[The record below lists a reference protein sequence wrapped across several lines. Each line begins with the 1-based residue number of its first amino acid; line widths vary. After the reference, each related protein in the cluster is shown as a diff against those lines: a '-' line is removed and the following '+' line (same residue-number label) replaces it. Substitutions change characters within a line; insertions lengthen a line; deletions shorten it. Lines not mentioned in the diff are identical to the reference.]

1 MILLMGITI
10 FSLICAVLAFIG
22 GGLLAAVLA
31 LIAGWIGGLLL
42 VLLFLVAVC
51 LPVDRETPPE
61 NDSKFFRIIAK
72 LYIDMAIRLG
82 RIELR
87 TEGLEKIPKEGRF
100 MLVCNHLNELDPAV
114 MLHCFPD
121 SQLAFISKKEN
132 KYLPIIS
139 QVMHKLMC
147 PLIDRENDREAL
159 KTILRCIDML
169 KQDKV
174 SIGVFPEG
182 YVSLDGRLRHFRGGV
197 FKIAQKTGVPI
208 VVCTIRNTKKA
219 MRDLFAMRKT
229 WIEMHLVDVV
239 DAEEVKA
246 TATMDM
252 AERVYEI
259 MIRDLGETYR
269 SEEKA
274 MHPNLQTCIDPIE

>member
-1 MILLMGITI
+1 
-10 FSLICAVLAFIG
+10 V
-22 GGLLAAVLA
+22 
-31 LIAGWIGGLLL
+31 
-42 VLLFLVAVC
+42 
-51 LPVDRETPPE
+51 
-61 NDSKFFRIIAK
+61 
-72 LYIDMAIRLG
+72 
-82 RIELR
+82 
-87 TEGLEKIPKEGRF
+87 
-100 MLVCNHLNELDPAV
+100 
-114 MLHCFPD
+114 
-121 SQLAFISKKEN
+121 AFISKKEN
-132 KYLPIIS
+132 KYMPIIS
-139 QVMHKLMC
+139 QIMHKLMC

-246 TATMDM
+246 TATIDM

-269 SEEKA
+269 SDEKA

>member
-1 MILLMGITI
+1 MILLMGITV

-31 LIAGWIGGLLL
+31 MIAGWIGGLLL

-87 TEGLEKIPKEGRF
+87 TEGLEKIPGEGRF

>member
-1 MILLMGITI
+1 MILLMGITV

-31 LIAGWIGGLLL
+31 MIAGWIGGLLL

-61 NDSKFFRIIAK
+61 NDSKFFRIIAT

-87 TEGLEKIPKEGRF
+87 TEGLEKIPGEGRF